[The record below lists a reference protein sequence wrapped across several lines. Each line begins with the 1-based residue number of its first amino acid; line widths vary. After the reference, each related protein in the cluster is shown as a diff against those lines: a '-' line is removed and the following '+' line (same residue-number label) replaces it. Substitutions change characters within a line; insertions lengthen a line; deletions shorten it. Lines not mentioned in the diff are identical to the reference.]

1 MGARLTPLH
10 PTKIEKKLKS
20 LGFSLDHE
28 DGSLRFFVREKGGK
42 PYVVQVHFHAE
53 EKGLDVIKSIL
64 RTGGIS
70 RDEWLNA

>member
-1 MGARLTPLH
+1 MTARLTPLH

-20 LGFSLDHE
+20 LGFVLDHT
-28 DGSLRFFVREKGGK
+28 DGSLRYYVRTKSGK
-42 PYVVQVHFHAE
+42 AYVVQVHFHAE
-53 EKGLDVIKSIL
+53 EKGLDVIRAIV

>member
-1 MGARLTPLH
+1 MVPRLLPLSCA
-10 PTKIEKKLKS
+10 KIEKKLRS

-28 DGSLRFFVREKGGK
+28 DGSLRFFVREKDGK
-42 PYVVQVHFHAE
+42 SSVVQVHVHPGD
-53 EKGLDVIKSIL
+53 KGLEVISSIL